1 MDKVTVEVRAEV
13 KPTEDREKVATAIN
27 RMFGDLELEVR
38 EERGREFLVGRSEG
52 TSALERFHSLLR
64 RELIL
69 DAARGVMF
77 KGIEG
82 KSISFYLN
90 KQVAFVGHISFS
102 QPERESPL
110 GPIEVEIDCE
120 NLRKLIDWLAPKTA

>member
-27 RMFGDLELEVR
+27 RMFGDLELDVG
-38 EERGREFLVGRSEG
+38 EERDRKFLVGKSEG
-52 TSALERFHSLLR
+52 RVALERFHSLLR

-82 KSISFYLN
+82 NSITFYLN

-102 QPERESPL
+102 LPERESPL
-110 GPIEVEIDCE
+110 GPIEVKINCE
-120 NLRKLIDWLAPKTA
+120 NARKLIDWLTAKTA

>member
-27 RMFGDLELEVR
+27 RMFGDLELDVG
-38 EERGREFLVGRSEG
+38 EERDRKFLVGKSGGRV
-52 TSALERFHSLLR
+52 ALERFHSLLR

-82 KSISFYLN
+82 NSITFYLN

-102 QPERESPL
+102 LPERESPL
-110 GPIEVEIDCE
+110 GPIEVKINCE
-120 NLRKLIDWLAPKTA
+120 NARKLIDWLTAKTA